1 MHFHLYFAIA
11 SVTSYIIV
19 IINQACNTLFL
30 YISYESGGKNKKSS
44 MDVVEIAYSVQIIC
58 LSIKADFEI
67 TVEILI

>member
-30 YISYESGGKNKKSS
+30 YISYESGGKNKKSP
-44 MDVVEIAYSVQIIC
+44 MEVVKIAYSVQVQS
-58 LSIKADFEI
+58 L
-67 TVEILI
+67 